1 MKRFSDYLSER
12 SDPLPR
18 SKQVK
23 IRAFDGRHKTPNALT
38 VMFAKHTGY
47 KRGDE
52 SFDFTI
58 KEPTGTRKY
67 HGTVA
72 KLKDTKG
79 RSKQGWIAGVE
90 GKRGKKT
97 ETGVGTTTSRNDLI
111 AIRKAYELAAKALG
125 QAARKN
131 IPMITRGDALAKRI

>member
-58 KEPTGTRKY
+58 KEPSGTRKY